1 MPTGSATIP
10 AAVRNTL
17 NLRLLSVPTQ
27 GFIFGIPAMRERHP
41 RGGGPIHTFR
51 RYNNFAA
58 RLTPLGPSGATPPP
72 STTQIT
78 DYDATLQW
86 YGDWTEINE
95 QIVLQNQER
104 VLNEF
109 AIRLGIGLKATEDE
123 LIRNMLLSNATA
135 VNCTQGANGDN
146 PTQITR
152 DDVSTVTSLLLN
164 NNGKMFLTGIGGQD
178 KFASAPVRSAYFA
191 LAHTALQ
198 ADLNNIAQFNN
209 VWNYPNQQ
217 SVLPDELGALDNV
230 RFLISSAGATE
241 PVASALGAT
250 VYDTMLV
257 AQEAFSVVDQ
267 DGANSEFIYRPAYLN
282 GPLAQNVTLAYKFA
296 NAQLITEPLW
306 VYRLRS
312 TLGSNVQFA

>member
-1 MPTGSATIP
+1 MPTTSATIP

-27 GFIFGIPAMRERHP
+27 GFVYGIPAMRERHP

-51 RYNNFAA
+51 RYQNFAA
-58 RLTPLGPSGATPPP
+58 RLTPLGNSGVTPPP
-72 STTQIT
+72 STTTIT
-78 DYDATLQW
+78 DYDATMQW

-109 AIRLGIGLKATEDE
+109 AIRLGVGLKATEDE

-135 VNCTQGANGDN
+135 INCTNGGNGDV
-146 PTQITR
+146 PTEITR
-152 DDVSTVTSLLLN
+152 DDIAGVTATLLN
-164 NNGKMFLTGIGGQD
+164 NNAKMFLSGISGEN
-178 KFASAPVRSAYFA
+178 KFGSAPVRSAFFA
-191 LAHTALQ
+191 LTSTAITP
-198 ADLNNIAQFNN
+198 DLNNIPQFTN

-217 SVLPDELGALDNV
+217 TILPDEWGAVDNV
-230 RFLISSAGATE
+230 RFLITSAGATE
-241 PVASALGAT
+241 PVASALGNT
-250 VYDTMLV
+250 VYDTMV
-257 AQEAFSVVDQ
+257 VGQEAYSVVDQ

-282 GPLAQNVTLAYKFA
+282 GPLAQNVTLAYKFS
-296 NAQLITEPLW
+296 NAQIITEPLW

-312 TLGSNVQFA
+312 TRAN